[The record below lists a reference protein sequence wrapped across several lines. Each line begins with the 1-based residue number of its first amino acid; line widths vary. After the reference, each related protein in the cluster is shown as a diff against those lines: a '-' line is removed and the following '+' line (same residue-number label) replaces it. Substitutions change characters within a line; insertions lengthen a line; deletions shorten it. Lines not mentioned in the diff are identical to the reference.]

1 MADKLTLRGV
11 KRIENYTQ
19 PADTADRVF
28 SIKRPTTGKDQFT
41 LKRWWTEQGAREP
54 KRYVNCTCLNTTI
67 NGTAYV
73 LAVVSNQDTRLRINL
88 DGATLT
94 FGETHSVK
102 RMALFSADF
111 ATLYTDYIVPKI
123 PGTAVAAV
131 VINAVPGPPVP
142 DTTVD
147 SASVAGEA
155 APSNGDTEDYTV
167 TATGDATPY
176 TYTWSVT
183 GGTIDAGQSTAT
195 LTVTWGAAGAG
206 SVECEVGS
214 TNANWDSATQTDTLS
229 VTIA

>member
-41 LKRWWTEQGAREP
+41 IKRWWTEQGTREP

-67 NGTAYV
+67 SGNTYV
-73 LAVVSNQDTRLRINL
+73 LAVVSNQDTRLQINL
-88 DGATLT
+88 DGANLT

-123 PGTAVAAV
+123 PGTAVAAIT
-131 VINAVPGPPVP
+131 INALPAA

-147 SASVAGEA
+147 SVTVAGEA
-155 APSNGDTEDYTV
+155 SPTNTDTETYTA
-167 TATGDATPY
+167 TATGDATPF
-176 TYTWSVT
+176 TYTWAVT
-183 GGTIDAGQSTAT
+183 GGTLDSGQSTASA
-195 LTVTWGAAGAG
+195 TVTWGAAGAG
-206 SVECEVGS
+206 SVAVTVGS
-214 TNANWDSATQTDTLS
+214 THADFDGTTQNDTLN

>member
-11 KRIENYTQ
+11 KRIEKYTE
-19 PADTADRVF
+19 PADVSTRVF

-67 NGTAYV
+67 SGTAYV

-88 DGATLT
+88 DAGNLT
-94 FGETHSVK
+94 FGEAHSVK

-111 ATLYTDYIVPKI
+111 TTLYTDYIVPKI

-131 VINAVPGPPVP
+131 VITAVPGPPVP

-147 SASVAGEA
+147 SASVSGEA
-155 APSNGDTEDYTV
+155 APTNSDTESYTA

-176 TYTWSVT
+176 TYTWTVT
-183 GGTIDAGQSTAT
+183 GGTVDSGDGTDT

-206 SVECEVGS
+206 SVACVVGS
-214 TNANWDSATQTDTLS
+214 TNANFDGTTQDDTLS
-229 VTIA
+229 VTIG